1 MTREE
6 VVIERHPVNAAYA
19 GTADFNQAD
28 QEIRIPVMEEQV
40 TLSKNTVV
48 REEVE
53 VGKRAVT
60 ETQHLTG
67 TVQHEELRVEDNTGN
82 VVTDTTNPR

>member
-1 MTREE
+1 
-6 VVIERHPVNAAYA
+6 
-19 GTADFNQAD
+19 
-28 QEIRIPVMEEQV
+28 MEEQV
-40 TLSKNTVV
+40 TLAKNTVV

-67 TVQHEELRVEDNTGN
+67 TVQHEELRVEDGTGA
-82 VVTDTTNPR
+82 VVNDTTKSY